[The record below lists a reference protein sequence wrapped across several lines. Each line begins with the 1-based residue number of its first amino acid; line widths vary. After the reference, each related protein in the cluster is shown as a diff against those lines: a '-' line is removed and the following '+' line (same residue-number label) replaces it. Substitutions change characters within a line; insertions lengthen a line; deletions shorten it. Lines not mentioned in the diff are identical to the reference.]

1 MEKIRNEFSYVKAEG
16 HTLAV
21 QEDGGRIDWFNFA
34 GGVANDIISS
44 HLARTAGI
52 SCQANDLA
60 LSFPACPDST
70 KLLEQLSALATQQ
83 VENNAAFDEQAVE
96 ALKFHE
102 CLPAPLQQA
111 VLRSRMVDR
120 SVLDSL
126 FSLPTTPV
134 YYSAA
139 AR

>member
-1 MEKIRNEFSYVKAEG
+1 MEKIRNEFSYVKTEG

-21 QEDGGRIDWFNFA
+21 QKDGGRIDWFNFA

-60 LSFPACPDST
+60 LSFPACADAT
-70 KLLEQLSALATQQ
+70 KLMEQLGALAPQQ
-83 VENNAAFDEQAVE
+83 IEDSATFDEQAIA

-102 CLPAPLQQA
+102 CLPASLQQA
-111 VLRSRMVDR
+111 VLKDRMVNR
-120 SVLDSL
+120 EVLDSVL
-126 FSLPTTPV
+126 STRTTPV
-134 YYSAA
+134 YLTE
-139 AR
+139 

>member
-1 MEKIRNEFSYVKAEG
+1 MEKIRNEFSFVKEDG

-21 QEDGGRIDWFNFA
+21 QSDAGRVDWFNFA

-60 LSFPACPDST
+60 LSFTACPDSA
-70 KLLEQLSALATQQ
+70 KLLEKLSALETHQI
-83 VENNAAFDEQAVE
+83 EDNAAFDEQAIE

-111 VLRSRMVDR
+111 VLRERMVNR
-120 SVLDSL
+120 EVLDAVLSAR
-126 FSLPTTPV
+126 TTPV
-134 YYSAA
+134 YVAEQE
-139 AR
+139 